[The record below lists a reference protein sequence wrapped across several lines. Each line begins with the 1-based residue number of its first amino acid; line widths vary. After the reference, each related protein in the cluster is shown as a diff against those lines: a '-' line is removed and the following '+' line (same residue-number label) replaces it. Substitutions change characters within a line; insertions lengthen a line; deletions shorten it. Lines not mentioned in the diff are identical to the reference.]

1 MIKRYDTTEVEYILP
16 IKPVVTPPEAIVKP
30 GSLGEYIAYGIS
42 QLGSPP
48 VFGLLAFI
56 LIATSLT
63 LSQVWY
69 WLGLYLLLGLFTP
82 MGFIIWQLRCG
93 QITDLDIHVREQRQ
107 KSMIVTIASFMAAW
121 AAMLIGR
128 APAILTLLTGIGA
141 IQWIIIFAIT
151 LRWKIS
157 VHSASA
163 TGVTLLILHIFGLSA
178 VPLVISLPLVAWSR
192 VKLRHHTPAQTIA
205 GTALG
210 TAVFLIAVLVSPV

>member
-1 MIKRYDTTEVEYILP
+1 MIKRYDTTEVEYVP
-16 IKPVVTPPEAIVKP
+16 SPSSVVTPREAVLKP
-30 GSLGEYIAYGIS
+30 GSIGEYIAYGIS

-48 VFGLLAFI
+48 VFGLMGLA

-63 LSQVWY
+63 FSQVWY

-82 MGFIIWQLRCG
+82 MGFIVWQLRRG
-93 QITDLDIHVREQRQ
+93 QITDLDIHVRGQRK
-107 KSMIVTIASFMAAW
+107 KSMLVTIASFTAIW
-121 AAMLIGR
+121 VAMLLGR
-128 APAILTLLTGIGA
+128 APAILTLLAGIGA

-163 TGVTLLILHIFGLSA
+163 TGVTLLILHVFGLSA
-178 VPLVISLPLVAWSR
+178 VPLVVSLPLVAWSR

-210 TAVFLIAVLVSPV
+210 TAVFLIAVLVSPG